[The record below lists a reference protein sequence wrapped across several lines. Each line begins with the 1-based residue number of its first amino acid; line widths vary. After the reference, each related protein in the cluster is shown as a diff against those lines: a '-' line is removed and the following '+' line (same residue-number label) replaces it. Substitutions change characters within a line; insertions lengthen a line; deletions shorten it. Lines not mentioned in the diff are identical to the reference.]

1 MVCQLWRRPSGFST
15 AVFSVFGLLLLLIGC
30 EVAWFI
36 AGTPIVEEKATI
48 FTAKWGITWAV
59 LIAVSGFI
67 RNLLVQYLGDV
78 AIYIQPHAL
87 DRFYELRGR
96 IKKLARETVHPVYA
110 IKDANGRFAYDS
122 IYWIGHSL
130 GSVVA

>member
-1 MVCQLWRRPSGFST
+1 VASDACHGRTPQLGHQLGPNVTS
-15 AVFSVFGLLLLLIGC
+15 
-30 EVAWFI
+30 
-36 AGTPIVEEKATI
+36 
-48 FTAKWGITWAV
+48 FTAV

-78 AIYIQPHAL
+78 AIYIQPHAV

-122 IYWIGHSL
+122 IAVTPVPFDVKSRTKL
-130 GSVVA
+130 LLTFGSPR